1 MDIDLN
7 SDLGEGFGAYR
18 MGDDEALLEIIS
30 SANVA
35 CGYHAGDP
43 VIMDRTARL
52 ARARGV
58 DLGAHVSF
66 PDLMG
71 FGRRAMQMD
80 PQELEKH
87 VLYQMGA
94 LDGIARS
101 IGSRVSH
108 VNAHGAL
115 GNLVCTDRILAE
127 ALVRAAMAFDPRM
140 VLLVLSNTE
149 LEHAAQRAG
158 ARTANL
164 FLADRAY
171 DRTGQL
177 VSRKISGAVITDDA
191 MVMTRVRRVLD
202 DRTIVTIDGSELKIE
217 VHSILLHSDTLGAVS
232 LARSIRSMIEIAGG
246 RIRPLSAIIA

>member
-18 MGDDEALLEIIS
+18 MGDDDALLEIIS

-43 VIMDRTARL
+43 VIMDKTARL

-71 FGRRAMQMD
+71 FGRRVMHMD

-101 IGSRVSH
+101 IGSRVTH

-115 GNLVCTDRILAE
+115 GNLVCTDRSLAE
-127 ALVRAAMAFDPRM
+127 ALVRASLAFDPRL
-140 VLLVLSNTE
+140 VLLVLSNSA

-171 DRTGQL
+171 DRAGQL
-177 VSRKISGAVITDDA
+177 VSRKTPGAVITDEA
-191 MVMTRVRRVLD
+191 AVMARVRRVLD
-202 DRTIVTIDGSELKIE
+202 ERRIATLDGGTVEIA
-217 VHSILLHSDTLGAVS
+217 VHSILLHSDTPGAVS
-232 LARSIRSMIEIAGG
+232 LARSIRTMIEAAGN